1 MSTLMRRF
9 TAGLYLLALP
19 LAAQQHKQI
28 NLVAATVPGRVE
40 VPPSGNWKPTRVDL
54 YDDGVRPVLT
64 FEDPGTHMTLSV
76 ILFPNNTGKPSAES
90 CRKDVFDPLVE
101 HMESEAVLKNKTLD
115 TRVTPTGASLA
126 TASYLITNMSKMFDS
141 PVKQE
146 NVFAFLGNAH
156 TCAEIHLSKMDYTP
170 ADLPLFNAALDKFS
184 FDGNYQPTSQDYTT
198 LASIYYR
205 NAQNYPAAAVYYQRA
220 LDILPLAQPP
230 NPSARRFLTDQ
241 LSMSYGIAGDIKRSR
256 AVNEQAI
263 KDDPDYP
270 RYYYNLACADAEQGN
285 AADARVHLQ
294 QAFDRKANTLP
305 GEHLPDPAGDDSIQK
320 LKKNKEFWAFVQTL
334 NPQAKP

>member
-1 MSTLMRRF
+1 MRRI
-9 TAGLYLLALP
+9 AAALSLLAIP
-19 LAAQQHKQI
+19 LAAQQRKQI
-28 NLVAATVPGRVE
+28 NLVAATVPGRIE
-40 VPPSGNWKPTRVDL
+40 VPPEGNWKPTRVDL
-54 YDDGVRPVLT
+54 YDDGLRPVLT
-64 FEDPGTHMTLSV
+64 FEDAATHMTLSV
-76 ILFPNNTGKPSAES
+76 ILFPNNTGKPTAES
-90 CRKDVFDPLVE
+90 CRKDVINPLVE
-101 HMESEAVLKNKTLD
+101 RMESDASLKNKTLE
-115 TRVTPTGASLA
+115 TRVTPAGASLA

-146 NVFAFLGNAH
+146 NVFAFLGSAH
-156 TCAEIHLSKMDYTP
+156 TCAEIHVSKMDYTA

-184 FDGNYQPTSQDYTT
+184 FDEDYQPTSQDYTT

-220 LDILPLAQPP
+220 LDTLPHTRPP
-230 NPSARRFLTDQ
+230 NPSVRRFLTDQ

-270 RYYYNLACADAEQGN
+270 LYYYNLACADAEQGN
-285 AADARVHLQ
+285 AVDARLHLQ

-305 GEHLPDPAGDDSIQK
+305 GEHLPDPAADDSIQK
-320 LKKNKEFWAFVQTL
+320 LKKNKEFWAFVETL
-334 NPQAKP
+334 SPQAKP